1 MCYFKKVHNIKLL
14 EVVIMNEFRVELF
27 IDSGENEK
35 IEFSSMKEKE
45 KEKWKKDMEE
55 RALSEYHNK
64 KIKIST

>member
-55 RALSEYHNK
+55 RALSE
-64 KIKIST
+64 